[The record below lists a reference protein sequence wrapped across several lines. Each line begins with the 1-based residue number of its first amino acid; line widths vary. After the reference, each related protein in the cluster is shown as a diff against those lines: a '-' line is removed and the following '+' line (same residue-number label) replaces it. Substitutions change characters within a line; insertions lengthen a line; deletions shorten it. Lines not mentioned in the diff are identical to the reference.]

1 MSKFRL
7 VDNTAKQEDGKYFL
21 TANEKETV
29 KWVVRECRAEADG
42 PMSRAMRLIA
52 DETAQEILNDEYGIN
67 VALKRIARVA

>member
-7 VDNTAKQEDGKYFL
+7 VNKPAKKDDGKYYL
-21 TANEKETV
+21 TPNEKETV

-52 DETAQEILNDEYGIN
+52 DETAQEILSEEYGIV
-67 VALKRIARVA
+67 VALDRIARVA